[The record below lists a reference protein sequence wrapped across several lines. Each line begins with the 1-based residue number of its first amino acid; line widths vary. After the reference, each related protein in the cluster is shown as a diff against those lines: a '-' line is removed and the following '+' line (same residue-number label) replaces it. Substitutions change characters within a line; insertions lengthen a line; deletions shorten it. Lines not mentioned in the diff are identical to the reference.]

1 MNLEVR
7 KYKNKDEII
16 INCFDTWTNSLQNLI
31 KDNYDTIEKY
41 RRKEKEI
48 FELKEQYKRENK
60 VYNIFDLRN
69 EYYDTICDL
78 KEKFQSDIIE
88 YAANPE
94 LEALDFEEY
103 GIKAPHGYLF
113 YGPPGCGKTYTD
125 KEKDRIYKYGLK
137 TSSKDNLLDRIQNLL
152 NDGYIDEKESEFL
165 KEHHLLIKQDNM
177 RENQLWVTLGN
188 VNISY
193 SVDSGLFNFYD
204 NYGGEIQYFCIEN
217 SALGDKLNNLSK
229 PYLIVLKLYPTQIVE
244 YGLSI
249 LLDNI
254 FNRINFEN
262 SEQVEY
268 EFYTDEKNV
277 LIEDMIEIDINS
289 KIII

>member
-1 MNLEVR
+1 MDLEVR

-31 KDNYDTIEKY
+31 KENYDTIEKY

-48 FELKEQYKRENK
+48 FELKEQCKRENK

-78 KEKFQSDIIE
+78 KEKFHNILLKENKPLICFHASR
-88 YAANPE
+88 
-94 LEALDFEEY
+94 
-103 GIKAPHGYLF
+103 
-113 YGPPGCGKTYTD
+113 YTD

-188 VNISY
+188 VNISH
-193 SVDSGLFNFYD
+193 SVDSYDGILRGYFFTSSSNCFSFNLIISISTPYKFVKISYLARTSSLKD
-204 NYGGEIQYFCIEN
+204 FICLCIN
-217 SALGDKLNNLSK
+217 
-229 PYLIVLKLYPTQIVE
+229 QI
-244 YGLSI
+244 I
-249 LLDNI
+249 LPI
-254 FNRINFEN
+254 
-262 SEQVEY
+262 S
-268 EFYTDEKNV
+268 
-277 LIEDMIEIDINS
+277 DILTPFQRTRYS
-289 KIII
+289 